1 MSSHVVSI
9 YCCHFSNTS
18 YRYAWYVPATFTQY
32 ALHPSPT
39 AKLHEFRGGAS
50 DSSDASDRNG
60 LSQAEAAPTRFALA
74 HRSPVPAGPSRLQ
87 RFNKSGEQRLAGLH
101 RGVPPRPP
109 PPA

>member
-60 LSQAEAAPTRFALA
+60 LSQAEAAPTRFAFA
-74 HRSPVPAGPSRLQ
+74 HRTRGPAGPSKLQ
-87 RFNKSGEQRLAGLH
+87 RLNERGEARLAGF
-101 RGVPPRPP
+101 PPRCHPAHPP
-109 PPA
+109 ST